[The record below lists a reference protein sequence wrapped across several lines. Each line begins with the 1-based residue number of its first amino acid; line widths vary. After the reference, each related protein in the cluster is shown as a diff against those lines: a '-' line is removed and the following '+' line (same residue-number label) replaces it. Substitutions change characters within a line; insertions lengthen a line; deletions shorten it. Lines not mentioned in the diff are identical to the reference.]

1 MLSRRVAPRV
11 AVAGVQAR
19 ALNTQM
25 ADERW
30 YGHHFY
36 FDNHVYKYTG
46 ETPKWMRPDGMT
58 AEDKARRMEQLPA
71 MDFGSTYEAITWD
84 AARQNEHLGRKEFAN
99 EVRFRL
105 EKQSS
110 TVYRAQQLMKD
121 NLDEKTEDRQIAK
134 IFDEEHVAAE
144 LKYIKTIRANEF
156 AEDSRLDILPGGS
169 PSSLREK
176 TRWNLAL
183 ELHPQD
189 RADIMKRLMAW
200 LPEKYH
206 IVYQDDVQGACANNA
221 YVRDSVLEIV
231 ANVEKEHAEEAK
243 KLGFEAD
250 LKEECEALR
259 DEADPTRDITMAKIQ
274 ASSNLEELEKWS
286 RAVHEYNGDA
296 RLLAI
301 YEKAASITGN
311 EGHKKLVANLKAWK
325 GATPDW
331 ASSNADKKAAAAK
344 MNQ

>member
-1 MLSRRVAPRV
+1 MLSRRFTPRL
-11 AVAGVQAR
+11 ALGVQAR
-19 ALNTQM
+19 ALNTTV

-46 ETPKWMRPDGMT
+46 EKPKWMRPDPIDAT
-58 AEDKARRMEQLPA
+58 EKARRVAALPKI
-71 MDFGSTYEAITWD
+71 DFGSTYEALTWD
-84 AARQNEHLGRKEFAN
+84 AARTNEHLGRKEFQN
-99 EVRFRL
+99 EIRFRL

-110 TVYRAQQLMKD
+110 TVYRAQQIMKD
-121 NLDEKTEDRQIAK
+121 NHPEKTEDRLIAQV
-134 IFDEEHVAAE
+134 FDEEHVAAE
-144 LKYIKTIRANEF
+144 MKYIKCIRANEF

-183 ELHPQD
+183 ELSPSD
-189 RADIMKRLMAW
+189 RAEIMKRLQAW

-221 YVRDSVLEIV
+221 SVREQVLGIID
-231 ANVEKEHAEEAK
+231 NVEKEHAEEAK
-243 KLGFEAD
+243 KLGYEAD
-250 LKEECEALR
+250 LKEEVEALR
-259 DEADPTRDITMAKIQ
+259 SEADPSRHITLEKIAACGSLEQ
-274 ASSNLEELEKWS
+274 LEEWS
-286 RAVHEYNGDA
+286 RVVHEYNGDA

-301 YEKAASITGN
+301 YEKAACITGN

-325 GATPDW
+325 GTTADF
-331 ASSNADKKAAAAK
+331 ASAKEAKAAGAK
-344 MNQ
+344 MQ